1 MFALVKGNWALLFG
15 ITLLMIGHG
24 LQGTLLSLGTALA
37 GFPTGLAGIVLSG
50 YFLGLLAGSLTVRHL
65 IARVGHVRV
74 FAAMASI
81 ASTTILFHVLV
92 IEPFSWLVLRLVTG
106 YCFAGIYI
114 VAESWLNA
122 ISGNETRGRLLA
134 VYMALQTLGFS
145 LGPLLLNFADP
156 GGFEPFVHVSALVSL
171 AVVPMLLTAVPTPPP
186 SPSQRFG
193 LRELYTTSPLGFVAI
208 VGVGVTLGAVMSIGP
223 LFGRAIGLD
232 VLGITFLMAVLS
244 VGGALFQWPFGR
256 VSDHVDRR
264 KVLIVAAVGAAAWIV
279 LAHLADGTHLWLFY
293 LSFLLFS
300 GFTYPL
306 YSLSVAHTNDFL
318 RTEQMVA
325 ASSAIL
331 LANGVGASLGPSL
344 AGLALDRFG
353 PGGFVAFVAAVN
365 LAVAVFGIWRMTVRP
380 PVPVEE
386 RGPFVPLPHAQ
397 PTPVTFELAHEA
409 AVERDEERAAVAGT
423 APPEKAPADPA

>member
-1 MFALVKGNWALLFG
+1 MIALVRGNWALLFG
-15 ITLLMIGHG
+15 ITLMMIGHG

-37 GFPTGLAGIVLSG
+37 GFPTGLSGIVLSG

-81 ASTTILFHVLV
+81 ASTTILCHVLV
-92 IEPFSWLVLRLVTG
+92 IEPLSWLVLRLVTG

-122 ISGNETRGRLLA
+122 SSSNETRGRLLA
-134 VYMALQTLGFS
+134 IYMALQTLGFS
-145 LGPLLLNFADP
+145 LGPLLLNIADP
-156 GGFEPFVHVSALVSL
+156 SGFEPFAYVSVMVSL
-171 AVVPMLLTAVPTPPP
+171 AVVPMLLTAVPAPPP
-186 SPSQRFG
+186 SPPARFG
-193 LRELYTTSPLGFVAI
+193 LRELYSTSPLGFVAI
-208 VGVGVTLGAVMSIGP
+208 VGVGVTLGAVLSIGP
-223 LFGRAIGLD
+223 LFGRTIGLE
-232 VLGITFLMAVLS
+232 VLEITFLMAVLS

-256 VSDHVDRR
+256 ISDRIDRR
-264 KVLIVAAVGAAAWIV
+264 KVLVVAAAGAAVWIV
-279 LAHLADGTHLWLFY
+279 LAHVAGSDQLWLFY
-293 LSFLLFS
+293 FSFLLFS

-331 LANGVGASLGPSL
+331 LANGIGASLGPSL
-344 AGLALDRFG
+344 AAFALDRFG
-353 PGGFVAFVAAVN
+353 PAGFVGFVAAVN
-365 LAVAVFGIWRMTVRP
+365 LVIAVFGVWRMTVRP
-380 PVPVEE
+380 PVPAGE

-397 PTPVTFELAHEA
+397 PTPVTFELAQEA
-409 AVERDEERAAVAGT
+409 AVGRDGAQAAGRPEAV
-423 APPEKAPADPA
+423 EKAPAGPV